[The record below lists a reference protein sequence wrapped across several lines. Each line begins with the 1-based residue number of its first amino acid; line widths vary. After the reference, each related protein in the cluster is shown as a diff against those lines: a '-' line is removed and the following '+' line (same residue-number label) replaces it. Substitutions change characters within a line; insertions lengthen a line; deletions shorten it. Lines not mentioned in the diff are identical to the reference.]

1 MRLCR
6 TISVLPFSAMIALRL
21 LDKDLYK
28 SEKNIHEA
36 GIYAYTNI
44 QPEQCPANVDLVH

>member
-1 MRLCR
+1 
-6 TISVLPFSAMIALRL
+6 MIALRL

-44 QPEQCPANVDLVH
+44 QPEQCPANVDLVHWTYLRETFCSAK